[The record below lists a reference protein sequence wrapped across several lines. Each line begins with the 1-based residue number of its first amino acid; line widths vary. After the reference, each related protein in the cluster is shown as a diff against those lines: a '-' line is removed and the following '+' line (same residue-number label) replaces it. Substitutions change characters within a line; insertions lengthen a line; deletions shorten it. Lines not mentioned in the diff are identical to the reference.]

1 MKLAEIKAAIQAKA
15 KVAKNIKVAQAVPPL
30 PIEPTTKPA
39 PVANPPASAK
49 PKVVNTATNNTVIPV
64 NQASQPP
71 IQPIAPQ
78 QVIAQTPPQ
87 QAVQQIPPTPEE
99 DIESIVGK
107 YLRPGLH
114 YAVIPHTSKPS
125 LLKGGAEKLCAIF
138 GFRVSCEIV
147 NRIEHFDHANPDNS
161 FVQYESKVIVYNRYG
176 KKISEG
182 YGSCNSA
189 ESKFI
194 RQPFA
199 NRVNTVLKMSKKRAY
214 VDAILTATCA
224 SSVFT
229 QDMEDI
235 ANFQDSK

>member
-1 MKLAEIKAAIQAKA
+1 MKLAEIKAVLHAKA
-15 KVAKNIKVAQAVPPL
+15 KAAKIVGDAAAASVQSD
-30 PIEPTTKPA
+30 
-39 PVANPPASAK
+39 PPANFAPLTNSTTPAK
-49 PKVVNTATNNTVIPV
+49 TKEDKSTRKKTDADVNETM
-64 NQASQPP
+64 QQPT
-71 IQPIAPQ
+71 IAK
-78 QVIAQTPPQ
+78 TPPQ